1 MSLAC
6 LEHLDHG
13 GLQGLLEAVAP
24 VVAEDLKE
32 DVDRLVRT
40 ELLGVQ
46 EDRDC
51 QEGQVVLDN
60 QEKVVYR
67 VRPIQKTTSERSVL
81 LCSETAFL
89 S

>member
-1 MSLAC
+1 MMNTQLQYRTLVDC
-6 LEHLDHG
+6 LEC
-13 GLQGLLEAVAP
+13 Q
-24 VVAEDLKE
+24 EDLKE

-67 VRPIQKTTSERSVL
+67 
-81 LCSETAFL
+81 
-89 S
+89 

>member
-1 MSLAC
+1 MSLAY

-51 QEGQVVLDN
+51 QEGQAVLDN
-60 QEKVVYR
+60 QERVVCR
-67 VRPIQKTTSERSVL
+67 LVL
-81 LCSETAFL
+81 KHYFSHFYQI
-89 S
+89 

>member
-1 MSLAC
+1 MSLAY

-32 DVDRLVRT
+32 DVGRLVRT

-67 VRPIQKTTSERSVL
+67 
-81 LCSETAFL
+81 
-89 S
+89 

>member
-1 MSLAC
+1 MSLAY

-67 VRPIQKTTSERSVL
+67 
-81 LCSETAFL
+81 
-89 S
+89 

>member
-13 GLQGLLEAVAP
+13 GLQGLLEVVAP

-67 VRPIQKTTSERSVL
+67 
-81 LCSETAFL
+81 
-89 S
+89 